1 MQHQE
6 RQDLTQNIAFMH
18 YSADNK
24 QQTLKFLERWMKNS
38 NVDNEQVYLI
48 YADTLLAS

>member
-18 YSADNK
+18 DGADNK
-24 QQTLKFLERWMKNS
+24 QQTSKFLERWMKSS
-38 NVDNEQVYLI
+38 NVDNE
-48 YADTLLAS
+48 